1 MVFSSLNFL
10 LIFLP
15 IVLLLHS
22 VLPFK
27 YKNIV
32 LLAASIIFYAWGEPV
47 YVILMILSIGFNYM
61 SGLVLGELEDP
72 HLRKRQLIFAV
83 AVNLLLLG
91 FFKYAGFLVSMI
103 NAILPLKIEF
113 RSLALPVGISFYTFQ
128 ALSYVIDVYRKK
140 VKPQENLL
148 NFAVYITMFPQLV
161 AGPIVKYSDIE
172 LQLSNRRISRAKFGQ
187 GIERLLF
194 GLSKKVLLANNLG
207 LLYETIQASG
217 SRSIMTSW
225 LGIFAYTLQIY
236 FDFSGYSDMA
246 IGMGKMLGFTF
257 PENFNFPYISDSIT
271 EFWRRWHMTLSGWFR
286 EYVYIPLG
294 GNRVSKPR
302 HILNLLIVWVLTGFW
317 HGVAWNFIL
326 WGLYYGIL
334 LILEKYIFAPLLKKL
349 PKAARHIYTML
360 LVMFGW
366 VLFSNTDFGSMR
378 TYVGTLFGIGTKG
391 FLDLAFFYY
400 IRNNLIILI
409 MGVLCA
415 TPLIRNYIVR
425 CSRKKPEVT
434 SAVLLLLGILSI
446 AFLVYGT
453 YNPFLYFRF

>member
-1 MVFSSLNFL
+1 MFVFLFLTLNL
-10 LIFLP
+10 
-15 IVLLLHS
+15 VCYYS
-22 VLPFK
+22 VK
-27 YKNIV
+27 TIRQKNIV
-32 LLAASIIFYAWGEPV
+32 LLVFSLIFYAWGGAA
-47 YVILMILSIGFNYM
+47 Y
-61 SGLVLGELEDP
+61 
-72 HLRKRQLIFAV
+72 
-83 AVNLLLLG
+83 LLLLAG
-91 FFKYAGFLVSMI
+91 MAFWSWLCALMIEKNEEQKTRKLWMWAECLVLLGLLIFFKYMNFLTGNLSALIGFPKEATKI
-103 NAILPLKIEF
+103 ILPI
-113 RSLALPVGISFYTFQ
+113 GISFYTFQ
-128 ALSYVIDVYRKK
+128 LLSYVVDVYRKEVAAQPAYWK
-140 VKPQENLL
+140 LL
-148 NFAVYITMFPQLV
+148 LYCRLFHQCI
-161 AGPIVKYSDIE
+161 AGPIVRYQTVASEIDDRKVTLTDLTNGI
-172 LQLSNRRISRAKFGQ
+172 RRFSIGLAKKAILANGCA
-187 GIERLLF
+187 
-194 GLSKKVLLANNLG
+194 SVADTLLANTQSATTAG
-207 LLYETIQASG
+207 L
-217 SRSIMTSW
+217 W
-225 LGIFAYTLQIY
+225 LGMLFYMLQIY
-236 FDFSGYSDMA
+236 LDFSAYSDMA

-294 GNRVSKPR
+294 GNRVSMPR

-317 HGVAWNFIL
+317 HGAAWNFIL

>member
-1 MVFSSLNFL
+1 MENFSLKYGKNEVAIAIDGARSVQTLTENPMNTIEDIHAAFL
-10 LIFLP
+10 KAIT
-15 IVLLLHS
+15 
-22 VLPFK
+22 
-27 YKNIV
+27 
-32 LLAASIIFYAWGEPV
+32 
-47 YVILMILSIGFNYM
+47 
-61 SGLVLGELEDP
+61 EDTIESP
-72 HLRKRQLIFAV
+72 A
-83 AVNLLLLG
+83 
-91 FFKYAGFLVSMI
+91 
-103 NAILPLKIEF
+103 LK
-113 RSLALPVGISFYTFQ
+113 
-128 ALSYVIDVYRKK
+128 
-140 VKPQENLL
+140 
-148 NFAVYITMFPQLV
+148 QLV
-161 AGPIVKYSDIE
+161 ASDDKITIIISDMTRFWMHQDIICEELVRYLNEAIGIPFEHIVVLIGLGTHHKNTPADQKVLTGAYVYDHVAAVVDHDCDAPDLVDIE

-207 LLYETIQASG
+207 LLYETIQASV

-294 GNRVSKPR
+294 GNRVSKAR
-302 HILNLLIVWVLTGFW
+302 HILNLLIVWMLTGFW
-317 HGVAWNFIL
+317 HGAAWNFIL

-334 LILEKYIFAPLLKKL
+334 LILEKYIFSSLLKKL
-349 PKAARHIYTML
+349 PKAARHIYTMR
-360 LVMFGW
+360 LVMIGW

-378 TYVGTLFGIGTKG
+378 TYVGALFGIGTKG

-415 TPLIRNYIVR
+415 TPIIRNYIVR
-425 CSRKKPEVT
+425 CSRKKPAVT

>member
-1 MVFSSLNFL
+1 
-10 LIFLP
+10 
-15 IVLLLHS
+15 
-22 VLPFK
+22 
-27 YKNIV
+27 
-32 LLAASIIFYAWGEPV
+32 
-47 YVILMILSIGFNYM
+47 
-61 SGLVLGELEDP
+61 
-72 HLRKRQLIFAV
+72 
-83 AVNLLLLG
+83 
-91 FFKYAGFLVSMI
+91 
-103 NAILPLKIEF
+103 
-113 RSLALPVGISFYTFQ
+113 
-128 ALSYVIDVYRKK
+128 
-140 VKPQENLL
+140 
-148 NFAVYITMFPQLV
+148 
-161 AGPIVKYSDIE
+161 
-172 LQLSNRRISRAKFGQ
+172 
-187 GIERLLF
+187 
-194 GLSKKVLLANNLG
+194 
-207 LLYETIQASG
+207 
-217 SRSIMTSW
+217 MTSW

-294 GNRVSKPR
+294 GNRVSMPR

-317 HGVAWNFIL
+317 HGAAWNFIL

-453 YNPFLYFRF
+453 YNPRII